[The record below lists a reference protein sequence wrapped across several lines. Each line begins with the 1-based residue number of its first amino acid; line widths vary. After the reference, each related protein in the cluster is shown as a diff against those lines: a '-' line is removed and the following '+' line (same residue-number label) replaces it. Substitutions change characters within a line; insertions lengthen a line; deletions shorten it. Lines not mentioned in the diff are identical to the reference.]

1 MEKIT
6 GKETNE
12 ELALLLPDI
21 KKAFDIMS
29 SKDFEEYEKKLD
41 KTTDKAMDAL
51 QSIIDDGSLQLD
63 PEQLVRAVD
72 ALSKAKMSVIDS
84 RRRLLETMI
93 KGQVMMK
100 ALEPP
105 KDRRNNSALDDFLSK
120 QKNLA
125 AAANVNSVFMDIEKS
140 GN

>member
-6 GKETNE
+6 GKESNQ
-12 ELALLLPDI
+12 ELAELLPDI

-29 SKDFEEYEKKLD
+29 SKSFEEYEKKLD
-41 KTTDKAMDAL
+41 KTTQGAMDAL
-51 QSIIDDGSLQLD
+51 QSILDDGTLQLD
-63 PEQLVRAVD
+63 PEQLVKAVD
-72 ALSKAKMSVIDS
+72 VLSKAKMSVIDS

-105 KDRRNNSALDDFLSK
+105 KNSKSNNALDEFLSK
-120 QKNLA
+120 QRNLA
-125 AAANVNSVFMDIEKS
+125 AVSNANSVFLDIEKS